1 MEKIKD
7 TTKLLGWLTTLLNTI
22 TELSNLAKDFSL
34 ENELYYGV
42 GLLSQLHWKSRWMG
56 KVSGIGSSNSWKRT

>member
-42 GLLSQLHWKSRWMG
+42 GLQKILDLIGTKWRG
-56 KVSGIGSSNSWKRT
+56 KFV